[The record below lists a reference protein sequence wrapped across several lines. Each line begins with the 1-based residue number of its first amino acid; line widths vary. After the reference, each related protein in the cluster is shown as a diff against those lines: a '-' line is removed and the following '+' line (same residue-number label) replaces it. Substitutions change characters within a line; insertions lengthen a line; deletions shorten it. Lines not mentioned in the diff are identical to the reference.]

1 MGETSK
7 NSYKESFKA
16 TSLFGGVEFFNI
28 LISIVRSKFAAVLLG
43 PEGMGIMG
51 LLNSTVT
58 LISSL
63 TNCGLRSSAVRN
75 VAAANASADMKR
87 IASTIGVLRR
97 LVWVTGMLGSLICLL
112 FSHYWSRLTFG
123 NTEYTFAFILLSSSI
138 LFMQLTSGENVLLQ
152 GLQRYKYLAKAS
164 VYGNLSGLIITVPL
178 YYFFRLDAII
188 PVLILVNLLTFLFA
202 RRFARRIVIEVKPV
216 ITQKDIRT
224 VGGNMVKMGILI
236 SLQGLLSSLA
246 GYLIKVYIGQ
256 YGTLSDVGL
265 FNAGFTLVNTYVGLV
280 LTAMATDYYP
290 RLSRLN
296 AQPIEF
302 KETINKQLEIALLLL
317 TPIIV
322 AFIIYIKWVVVLLYS
337 SKFIP
342 IEAMLYWAISAMLF
356 KAMSWSLSYS
366 LLAKGDSKAFF
377 WNESTTLIYGLALN
391 VTGYYLYGLV
401 GLGISSLIK
410 YFLYFLQLWVLTKY
424 RYGFSFTPIVLKIFA
439 IALAIVMSVL
449 TLKIYTSDLI
459 SYALGT
465 VILFVVG
472 WFSFVELDRRI
483 NLKQLIKNRVHT
495 KNS

>member
-1 MGETSK
+1 MKETST

-51 LLNSTVT
+51 LLNSTIT

-75 VAAANASADMKR
+75 VAEANASADTR
-87 IASTIGVLRR
+87 RVASTIGVLRR
-97 LVWVTGMLGSLICLL
+97 LVWVTGILGSLICLI
-112 FSHYWSRLTFG
+112 FSQYWSRLTFG
-123 NTEYTFAFILLSSSI
+123 NTEYTYAFILLSCSI

-152 GLQRYKYLAKAS
+152 GLQKYKYLAKAS
-164 VYGNLSGLIITVPL
+164 VLGNLSGLIITVPL

-202 RRFARRIVIEVKPV
+202 RRFSRKIVIEHEHPITKTEVKT
-216 ITQKDIRT
+216 I
-224 VGGNMVKMGILI
+224 GGSMVKMGVLI
-236 SLQGLLSSLA
+236 SLQGLLASLA
-246 GYLIKVYIGQ
+246 GYLIKIYIGR
-256 YGTLSDVGL
+256 YGTLADVGL
-265 FNAGFTLVNTYVGLV
+265 FNAGFTLVNTYVGVV

-302 KETINKQLEIALLLL
+302 KKTINQQIEIALLLL
-317 TPIIV
+317 TPIII

-337 SKFIP
+337 SKFLP
-342 IEAMLYWAISAMLF
+342 IEAMLYWVISAMLF
-356 KAMSWSLSYS
+356 KAISWSLSYS

-377 WNESTTLIYGLALN
+377 WNESTTLVYGLALN
-391 VTGYYLYGLV
+391 VLGYYLYGLT

-410 YFLYFLQLWVLTKY
+410 YFLYFMQLWLLTRY
-424 RYGFSFTPIVLKIFA
+424 RYGFRFTPIVIKIFT

-449 TLKIYTSDLI
+449 AIKIYTSELI
-459 SYALGT
+459 SYTVGT
-465 VILFVVG
+465 AIFLAVS
-472 WFSFVELDRRI
+472 WFAFVELDRRI
-483 NLKQLIKNRVHT
+483 NLKQMITNRIRT